1 MTSDAFA
8 CFTKPIKGNSNHLI
22 IFSVYRTLG
31 PVIVTRTSPLF
42 FAIFFPVNLQVAS
55 ISIYNNSAVIRA
67 AEQFFTYRNC
77 RREQKIKLLYARRLL
92 AIFQFLRFFRLYL
105 FLCFFFCLLL
115 LCWGDVDRAAILVA
129 LWSGYY
135 WPRLWL
141 GIGIPIW
148 IWICLWLWLWISS
161 WLPAR
166 AICRHFA
173 YSIFLVIFSSVFV
186 FIR

>member
-1 MTSDAFA
+1 M
-8 CFTKPIKGNSNHLI
+8 
-22 IFSVYRTLG
+22 
-31 PVIVTRTSPLF
+31 
-42 FAIFFPVNLQVAS
+42 NLQVAS

-92 AIFQFLRFFRLYL
+92 AIFQFLRFFRLYF
-105 FLCFFFCLLL
+105 FLFCLLL
-115 LCWGDVDRAAILVA
+115 CRGGDVDRAAILVA

-148 IWICLWLWLWISS
+148 IWICLWLCLWTSS

-166 AICRHFA
+166 AIRRHFA